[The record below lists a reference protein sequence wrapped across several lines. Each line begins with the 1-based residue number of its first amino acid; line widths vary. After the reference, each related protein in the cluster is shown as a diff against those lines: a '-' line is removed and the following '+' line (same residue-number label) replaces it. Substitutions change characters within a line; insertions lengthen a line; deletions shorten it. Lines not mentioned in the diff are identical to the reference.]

1 MNRIKRQRNFRQSQ
15 TFKKKKTLSC
25 IENLSNEI
33 FYEIFDY
40 LDGYNIYQA
49 FSNLNI
55 RLENLLISPALTMKI
70 EISSKTKLDSHY
82 YKQFIRSNKYHI
94 ISIDFDS
101 QSSLNDFMNLFI
113 IDTLFVRLES
123 IILNSISTYKLLIL
137 LFYLKSLPNL
147 SSLSICLTN
156 CSCDIGHIYQMIF
169 HLSLKYFR
177 VAVPQHPLLSIT
189 IPIAVQDQ
197 YSSIEY
203 LLIYHRCTFNQ
214 LTNIL
219 LHTPRLSHL
228 YCFNIIESDDNI
240 KFKLINKLNN
250 LTHLTVTLRDIEF
263 DEFENF
269 LLKHCSQ
276 LELLNVKIYSMDEIY
291 LDADRWEQLITQ
303 NITSLTKFIFRYS
316 DTIDEDF
323 QITYCHSLINRFI
336 SSFWI
341 DRKWIFKLLIEDDEL
356 IYSIRP
362 YQETWIDIQR
372 YLYVKQ
378 GSKNNIDNSSN
389 RYFSTVE
396 LDVTG
401 NFLTEND
408 EPLIKKINSIFNMIE
423 ITYLN
428 IECEQ
433 ITVSMLIIILDA
445 LRNLNSIRLSNSPL
459 CQQMDLNIR
468 DKNIFKKFLK
478 INKIT
483 KITLRNVTEQ
493 DRIDFILKYFSRIEF
508 FGLEIVRDRDLKSI
522 INYLFKNIKHN
533 NIYHPMTICVFCD
546 DANYNKVEKLY
557 QMINSKNLLNNYT
570 IYRQY
575 DRFYI
580 QWK

>member
-1 MNRIKRQRNFRQSQ
+1 MKQIKRQGNFRQSQ
-15 TFKKKKTLSC
+15 TFKKKKTISC

-33 FYEIFDY
+33 FYEISDY
-40 LDGYNIYQA
+40 LDGYDVYKA

-55 RLENLLISPALTMKI
+55 RLENLLISSSLPMKI

-82 YKQFIRSNKYHI
+82 KQFIRSNKHYI

-147 SSLSICLTN
+147 SSLSICLKN
-156 CSCDIGHIYQMIF
+156 CSYDIGHIYQMIF

-177 VAVPQHPLLSIT
+177 IAVPRHPLLSIT

-219 LHTPRLSHL
+219 LHTSRLSHL
-228 YCFNIIESDDNI
+228 HCFNIIESDDNI

-250 LTHLTVTLRDIEF
+250 LTHLAVTLRNITF

-276 LELLNVKIYSMDEIY
+276 LELLNVKIYSTDKIY
-291 LDADRWEQLITQ
+291 LDADRWEQLISQ

-316 DTIDEDF
+316 DIIDDDF
-323 QITYCHSLINRFI
+323 QITSCHLLINRFI

-362 YQETWIDIQR
+362 YQETSIDIQE
-372 YLYVKQ
+372 YSYVKQ
-378 GSKNNIDNSSN
+378 DSKNNIDNLSN
-389 RYFSTVE
+389 HYFPAVE

-428 IECEQ
+428 IECDQ
-433 ITVSMLIIILDA
+433 ITVSMLITILDA

-459 CQQMDLNIR
+459 CQQMDLNVL
-468 DKNIFKKFLK
+468 DKIIFNAFLK

-483 KITLRNVTEQ
+483 KITLRNVTESDQ
-493 DRIDFILKYFSRIEF
+493 IDFIFKHFSRIEF
-508 FGLEIVRDRDLKSI
+508 FGLELVRDRDLKSVI
-522 INYLFKNIKHN
+522 KYLLWNIKRN

-570 IYRQY
+570 IYRQH